1 MMNSY
6 MPFLE
11 MALNQI
17 EQIDEA
23 KESFKER
30 ILKDW
35 EETKNLPRKKKKAK
49 RKNLNLQ
56 WQIANYEP
64 FEGYNEGM
72 DLIRKIF

>member
-1 MMNSY
+1 